1 MFYKVARIGRKKCI
15 KMVDLLL
22 FLRYAEVLD
31 VSIHFMAML
40 LCCVPGERRKRP
52 AIILEQVVMQQDRT
66 WRDLL
71 AEIIHSAHEKQRI
84 ATALGVNQV
93 TLSRWANNQSRPR
106 PQHHRKLLD
115 AIPADRRQ
123 EFTELFTAEFP
134 VRREDPAAEQDEEPV
149 DEIPSAFYGRVFSA
163 YTSTPRELRMTSILS
178 LILQQMLSHLDVDR
192 EGIAVSVAL
201 CTTPSAG
208 QPVLTLHEVTGRGTA
223 PFSSH
228 LNMQTYFLGV
238 GTLAGFAVTYS
249 RQHVIQN
256 LREDTGFVHFLKTDF
271 EESAMV
277 YPIMFENGIA
287 GCSIVSSTRR
297 DFFTAIKQRLVQDYT
312 NLMALALSPG
322 HFYSSSQIRLRLL
335 PPPEI
340 QHRYFANFSQRLIAN
355 ISRLSRQGVTRA
367 EAETITLREIEEE
380 ILRQTEF

>member
-1 MFYKVARIGRKKCI
+1 MYKYTFMDMVLCRCSPGSITSARR
-15 KMVDLLL
+15 L
-22 FLRYAEVLD
+22 F
-31 VSIHFMAML
+31 S
-40 LCCVPGERRKRP
+40 
-52 AIILEQVVMQQDRT
+52 EQGVMQQDRT

-84 ATALGVNQV
+84 ATALGINQV

-115 AIPADRRQ
+115 AIPTAQKQ
-123 EFTELFTAEFP
+123 EFAALFTAEFP
-134 VRREDPAAEQDEEPV
+134 LRRSGATGESDEELV

-163 YTSTPRELRMTSILS
+163 YTSTPRELRMPSILS
-178 LILQQMLSHLDVDR
+178 LILQQMLSHLDVDQ
-192 EGIAVSVAL
+192 EGISISVAL
-201 CTTPSAG
+201 CTAPSAG
-208 QPVLTLHEVTGRGTA
+208 QPVLTLHELMGRGTL

-228 LNMQTYFLGV
+228 LNMQTYFLGIE
-238 GTLAGFAVTYS
+238 TMAGYAITHS

-256 LREDTGFVHFLKTDF
+256 LREETGFVHFLQTDF

-287 GCSIVSSTRR
+287 GCSIVSSTRQH
-297 DFFTAIKQRLVQDYT
+297 FFTQIRQRLVQDYT

-322 HFYSSSQIRLRLL
+322 HFYNPSQIRLRLL
-335 PPPEI
+335 PSPQA
-340 QHRYFANFSQRLIAN
+340 QHSYFANFSQRLIAT
-355 ISRLSRQGVTRA
+355 ISRLSGQGVTRA

-380 ILRQTEF
+380 ILRQNEF

>member
-1 MFYKVARIGRKKCI
+1 MYEYTFMA
-15 KMVDLLL
+15 LLL
-22 FLRYAEVLD
+22 CHCSPG
-31 VSIHFMAML
+31 SIASA
-40 LCCVPGERRKRP
+40 RR
-52 AIILEQVVMQQDRT
+52 LFSEQAVMQQDRT

-71 AEIIHSAHEKQRI
+71 AEIIHSTHEKQRM
-84 ATALGVNQV
+84 ASALGINQV

-106 PQHHRKLLD
+106 PQHHGKLLD
-115 AIPADRRQ
+115 AIPAEYKQ
-123 EFTELFTAEFP
+123 EFAELFMVEFP
-134 VRREDPAAEQDEEPV
+134 FRREDFTGEQDEEPV

-192 EGIAVSVAL
+192 EGISISVAL
-201 CTTPSAG
+201 CTTPSTG
-208 QPVLTLHEVTGRGTA
+208 QPILTLHELMGRGTP
-223 PFSSH
+223 PFNSH

-238 GTLAGFAVTYS
+238 GTLAGFAVTHS

-256 LREDTGFVHFLKTDF
+256 LREDTGFVHFLRTDF

-297 DFFTAIKQRLVQDYT
+297 GFFTEIKQRLVQDYT

-322 HFYSSSQIRLRLL
+322 HFYSSSRIRLRLL
-335 PPPEI
+335 PPPEM
-340 QHRYFANFSQRLIAN
+340 QHRYFANFSQRLIAT
-355 ISRLSRQGVTRA
+355 ISRLGGQGVTRA

-380 ILRQTEF
+380 ILRQNEF